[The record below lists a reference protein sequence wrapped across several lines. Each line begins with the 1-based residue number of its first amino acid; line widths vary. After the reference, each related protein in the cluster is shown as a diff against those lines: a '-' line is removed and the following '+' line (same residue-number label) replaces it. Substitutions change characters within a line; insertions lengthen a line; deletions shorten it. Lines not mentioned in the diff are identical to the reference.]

1 MPLAESAAA
10 KLALEAGLLPEFK
23 AAGSIVRAE
32 SLGLRSSLASLTREH
47 LTTPKFTPKGPFMF
61 KTEGLPLDRNSNE
74 FQRMVSGQ
82 LGLDYD
88 KLAAGRVAV
97 LHHRFTVQNLDI
109 QSTGGNRDLGWWGSK
124 DQGFGIVEYQSLP
137 NQRGYLSQ
145 SDSVVRITKSLENS
159 LEKSP
164 AARADRASS
173 GVFVTKDGKIATNE
187 HVVRNAEELHVE
199 TRDGRTY
206 TASVIGV
213 DTANDLALL
222 QVNGLTKENRFP
234 VPHFA
239 DLDALLK
246 NTKVAAVGH
255 HGGLKGL
262 VASPGQ
268 FEKFRDAGRNSYLMD
283 SVVQGA
289 SGSPIFDH
297 HGHLVGLAAKIYPNV
312 PKMVTGPNV
321 DTIRMALS
329 RFGLGFH

>member
-1 MPLAESAAA
+1 
-10 KLALEAGLLPEFK
+10 
-23 AAGSIVRAE
+23 
-32 SLGLRSSLASLTREH
+32 
-47 LTTPKFTPKGPFMF
+47 MF
-61 KTEGLPLDRNSNE
+61 KTEGLPLDRNSSD

-97 LHHRFTVQNLDI
+97 LHHRFTVQNFDI
-109 QSTGGNRDLGWWGSK
+109 QSTGGNRDLGLWGSK

-137 NQRGYLSQ
+137 NKRGYLSQ
-145 SDSVVRITKSLENS
+145 SDSVVRITKSLENSLENGVETS

-199 TRDGRTY
+199 THDGRTF

-222 QVNGLTKENRFP
+222 QVNGLAKESRFP
-234 VPHFA
+234 VPNFS
-239 DLDALLK
+239 DLDTHVK

-255 HGGLKGL
+255 QGGLKGL

-297 HGHLVGLAAKIYPNV
+297 NGQLVGLAAKIYPNV

>member
-1 MPLAESAAA
+1 
-10 KLALEAGLLPEFK
+10 
-23 AAGSIVRAE
+23 
-32 SLGLRSSLASLTREH
+32 
-47 LTTPKFTPKGPFMF
+47 MF
-61 KTEGLPLDRNSNE
+61 KTEGLPLDRNSSD

-97 LHHRFTVQNLDI
+97 LHHRFTVQNFAI
-109 QSTGGNRDLGWWGSK
+109 QSTGGNRDLGLWGSK

-137 NQRGYLSQ
+137 NKRGYLSQ
-145 SDSVVRITKSLENS
+145 SDSVVRITKSLEEGPS
-159 LEKSP
+159 
-164 AARADRASS
+164 ARADRASS

-199 TRDGRTY
+199 TRDGRTF
-206 TASVIGV
+206 TASVIGI

-222 QVNGLTKENRFP
+222 QVNSLAKENRFP
-234 VPHFA
+234 VPQFA
-239 DLDALLK
+239 DLDTLVK

-268 FEKFRDAGRNSYLMD
+268 FEKFKDAGRNSYLMD

-297 HGHLVGLAAKIYPNV
+297 HGQLVGLAAKIYPNV